1 MTDFRLQIL
10 TIRQLRAA
18 AVFGVAAVLLV
29 ASLLAVWRPPSTAP
43 AQAAQRYAGFWFA
56 SPNTGYAL
64 TVAGSGID
72 LYRTT
77 NSAASWQRLHSPG
90 DSADRPDFLQLVAD
104 GSLLLQTRAPGGG
117 EPRYW
122 LSTDGGADWRQL
134 LVMADP
140 GFSWSLQAFDRR
152 TFLAVGR
159 LAFGAGTNPELVLR
173 WTHDGGRTWTEV
185 LHLDLAQPAAG
196 PLNVTANFSG
206 PRFIDDR
213 RGWALTNLPGR
224 RGVTRLGAPPTVLR
238 TDDGGQTWSALALPG
253 GELSQ
258 GFDLPVFPGGG
269 EHGYLLGY
277 TGTSPLI
284 YETQD
289 GGHHWARPYTS
300 RVSQFAAAAD
310 RWFSSSGGQVL
321 VSSDWGRTWTPITPE
336 LPRGSAELGA
346 LQVTGAMLW
355 SVPLD
360 RAPVDLLRS
369 SDGGWTWARA
379 GWPGT

>member
-1 MTDFRLQIL
+1 MPIH
-10 TIRQLRAA
+10 IRAEPGDYA
-18 AVFGVAAVLLV
+18 EAVLL
-29 ASLLAVWRPPSTAP
+29 
-43 AQAAQRYAGFWFA
+43 
-56 SPNTGYAL
+56 
-64 TVAGSGID
+64 
-72 LYRTT
+72 
-77 NSAASWQRLHSPG
+77 PG
-90 DSADRPDFLQLVAD
+90 DPL
-104 GSLLLQTRAPGGG
+104 RAKYIAETYLEVVVQRNG
-117 EPRYW
+117 E
-122 LSTDGGADWRQL
+122 
-134 LVMADP
+134 
-140 GFSWSLQAFDRR
+140 
-152 TFLAVGR
+152 
-159 LAFGAGTNPELVLR
+159 
-173 WTHDGGRTWTEV
+173 
-185 LHLDLAQPAAG
+185 
-196 PLNVTANFSG
+196 
-206 PRFIDDR
+206 
-213 RGWALTNLPGR
+213 RG
-224 RGVTRLGAPPTVLR
+224 
-238 TDDGGQTWSALALPG
+238 
-253 GELSQ
+253 
-258 GFDLPVFPGGG
+258 
-269 EHGYLLGY
+269 LLGY